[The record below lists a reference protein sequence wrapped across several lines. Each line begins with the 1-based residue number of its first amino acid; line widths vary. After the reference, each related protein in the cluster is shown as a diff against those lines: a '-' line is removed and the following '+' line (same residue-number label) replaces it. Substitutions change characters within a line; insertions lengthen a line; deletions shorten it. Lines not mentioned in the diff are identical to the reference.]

1 MPVVEPQ
8 PAPGSSLRA
17 PARGSGLAPAEPDV
31 VGTVEAADE
40 ALARRFAAL
49 GRFTRTVS
57 QYVTTTEAPAL
68 AGAAQLVQ
76 RAQERLR
83 FGERWPGPGRLG
95 GHTVVALAGATGVGK
110 SSLFN
115 AVAGMTLSPPGH
127 LRPTTGEAHAC
138 VWDARGAAEDLL
150 DWLGVSEHRRFVRE
164 SELDADSQEA
174 LRGLVLLDLPD
185 MDSIALGNRAEADRL
200 VGIVDRVIW
209 VLDPQKYADAGV
221 HEQYLRNMGALRD
234 VTIVV
239 FNQSDCLSPADA
251 QRCLADL
258 VRLVEADGLAG
269 VPVIGT
275 STVTGAG
282 IDELRDLLVRVV
294 AERHAAV
301 DRLAAELDDT
311 VAQLKAVAPVPGPT
325 EELIRDHAVRELAD
339 ALAEAAGVQALA
351 TEAAAAYAER
361 AVLWRAPWHR
371 TPPLPVTPPADA
383 AGIAAGLRRLA
394 SQVGAGMPEP
404 WPRHLREAAT
414 EGVDTIQVELG
425 RAMSSA
431 RRDAAVPALWTVLRT
446 AWWLAVVATLA
457 AFAGTLSTGDGS
469 WLSAAL
475 LALGVALGLPTL
487 ANVTGAW
494 RATRHRRAVLLRLN
508 LAALSVAREVV
519 APVRRVLRD
528 YGTSYEELAQAG

>member
-8 PAPGSSLRA
+8 PEP
-17 PARGSGLAPAEPDV
+17 APAELDV
-31 VGTVEAADE
+31 VGTVEAADG

-57 QYVTTTEAPAL
+57 GYLTATVAPARG
-68 AGAAQLVQ
+68 GAAQLVQ

-138 VWDARGAAEDLL
+138 VWDAHGAPEDLL

-164 SELDADSQEA
+164 SELDADSEAA

-239 FNQSDCLSPADA
+239 FNQSDRLSPADA

-258 VRLVEADGLAG
+258 GRLVEADGLSG
-269 VPVIGT
+269 VPVMST

-282 IDELRDLLVRVV
+282 IDELRDLLARVV

-311 VAQLKAVAPVPGPT
+311 VARLKAVVPVPGPA

-371 TPPLPVTPPADA
+371 TPPLAATPPADA

-394 SQVGAGMPEP
+394 SRVGAGMPEP

-414 EGVDTIQVELG
+414 EGVDTMQAELG

-431 RRDAAVPALWTVLRT
+431 RKDSAVPTLWTVLRT
-446 AWWLAVVATLA
+446 GWWLAVVTTLA
-457 AFAGTLSTGDGS
+457 AFAGAVSTGDDV
-469 WLSAAL
+469 WLSVAL
-475 LALGVALGLPTL
+475 MALGVALGLPTL
-487 ANVTGAW
+487 ASVTGAW
-494 RATRHRRAVLLRLN
+494 RAMRHRRAVLRRLN
-508 LAALSVAREVV
+508 LAARSVAREGM

-528 YGTSYEELAQAG
+528 YGASYEELAQAG